1 MNFIGKFKRELVVF
15 LSKTCVRSAQND
27 YFGLD
32 LKYPIVYGM
41 GRGYVIPK
49 EIWMGQCLD
58 AFLLSKQGCVIDVG
72 VNVGV
77 YLVKLKVLRDDV
89 EYIGFEP
96 NAVCN
101 YYTNELI
108 RMNKFKKARVL
119 PVALSNELSV
129 KTLYASKLGDK
140 TASLVVETTTSDASL
155 EYSSDIVTVEGDMF
169 IEMLGVKE
177 LAVIKVDVEGAELI
191 VLNGLIKTIE
201 DKINIT
207 FRYSSSVIRYTNP
220 KEFTILH
227 FFTFFQYSGMN
238 AYLSIVRCKL
248 KRIRKEVVEYLLHL
262 IPININQQYYLFFF
276 FSSLGFKLSVGCNTC
291 IRNLQTAWS
300 IFDLNISCEIS
311 Y

>member
-1 MNFIGKFKRELVVF
+1 MKFIGKIKRELVVF
-15 LSKTCVRSAQND
+15 FSKTCVQSARND

-32 LKYPIVYGM
+32 LKYPLIYGM

-58 AFLLSKQGCVIDVG
+58 AFIRTKQGCVIDVG

-77 YLVKLKVLRDDV
+77 YLVKLKVLRDDI

-108 RMNKFKKARVL
+108 RMNEFKKASVL

-140 TASLVVETTTSDASL
+140 TASLVVETTNEDASL
-155 EYSSDIVTVEGDMF
+155 EYSSDIVTVEGDVF

-177 LAVIKVDVEGAELI
+177 IAVIKVDVEGAELF
-191 VLNGLIKTIE
+191 VLNGLVKTIE
-201 DKINIT
+201 KFRPFFYIEVWANNKKDAESVERISQIYNLIT
-207 FRYSSSVIRYTNP
+207 SRDYSIISVNSDRR
-220 KEFTILH
+220 L
-227 FFTFFQYSGMN
+227 
-238 AYLSIVRCKL
+238 
-248 KRIRKEVVEYLLHL
+248 EVVKSSDDIFEQSDPNYMFVPNELLEV
-262 IPININQQYYLFFF
+262 
-276 FSSLGFKLSVGCNTC
+276 FKTNVGTIDNSDVTV
-291 IRNLQTAWS
+291 
-300 IFDLNISCEIS
+300 
-311 Y
+311 

>member
-191 VLNGLIKTIE
+191 VLNGLVKTIE
-201 DKINIT
+201 KFRPFFYIEVWANNKKDAESVDRISQIYNLIT
-207 FRYSSSVIRYTNP
+207 SRDYSIIGVSSDRKLEIVKSSDEIFEQDDPNYMFVPNELVEVFKTNVG
-220 KEFTILH
+220 TIDNCDV
-227 FFTFFQYSGMN
+227 T
-238 AYLSIVRCKL
+238 V
-248 KRIRKEVVEYLLHL
+248 
-262 IPININQQYYLFFF
+262 
-276 FSSLGFKLSVGCNTC
+276 
-291 IRNLQTAWS
+291 
-300 IFDLNISCEIS
+300 
-311 Y
+311 

>member
-1 MNFIGKFKRELVVF
+1 MKFIGKLKRELVVF
-15 LSKTCVRSAQND
+15 FSKTCVQSARND

-32 LKYPIVYGM
+32 LKYPLIYGM

-58 AFLLSKQGCVIDVG
+58 AFIRSKQGCVIDVG

-77 YLVKLKVLRDDV
+77 YLVKLKVLRDDI

-108 RMNKFKKARVL
+108 RMNKFKKASVL

-140 TASLVVETTTSDASL
+140 TASLVVETTNEDASL
-155 EYSSDIVTVEGDMF
+155 EYSSDIVTVEGDAF

-177 LAVIKVDVEGAELI
+177 IAVIKVDVEGAELF
-191 VLNGLIKTIE
+191 VLNGLVKTI
-201 DKINIT
+201 DKFRPFFYIEVWANKEKDSESVDRIT
-207 FRYSSSVIRYTNP
+207 RIYDLITSRDYSIIGVSSDRRLEGVTSSDDIFEQGDPNYMFVPNELVEKFKTNV
-220 KEFTILH
+220 
-227 FFTFFQYSGMN
+227 GMIDN
-238 AYLSIVRCKL
+238 SDVT
-248 KRIRKEVVEYLLHL
+248 V
-262 IPININQQYYLFFF
+262 
-276 FSSLGFKLSVGCNTC
+276 
-291 IRNLQTAWS
+291 
-300 IFDLNISCEIS
+300 
-311 Y
+311 